1 MSVPFPSALIRYER
15 LRRNWSQEGL
25 CDGICAVSY
34 LSKIEQGKA
43 EPGEEILQALMQRLE
58 LEWHAGE
65 EAQEARGLL
74 DELLEAHLSLDMA
87 QQEQLL
93 QKLQTKRSVYLNGPH
108 MLDVLL
114 LERLNWGNEPA
125 DVQELSAFVECFT
138 SQQRAVWLMAQ
149 KRYEEAI
156 QLMPSSYA
164 CLGCGYIAYYHGEY
178 TQATERLLQTC
189 SLAAEEGR
197 ARVLL
202 YARMLLGNCYSD
214 QQNYE
219 AMNRHYQAALRLA
232 ADLGDNGAKE
242 SIRYNIVAT
251 QVQMGMFETAYRNY
265 MSMDADN
272 PMLLHKL
279 AICQE
284 QIGLKQEALQT
295 LERAVVLADQSAVPQ
310 DRWAKRMCDLVRYRL
325 EHPSYL
331 QEAAYGQM
339 LLPMYKEMQNELPNG
354 YALFHQRW
362 LEEWYVANR
371 QYKQAYEL
379 KKNS

>member
-1 MSVPFPSALIRYER
+1 
-15 LRRNWSQEGL
+15 
-25 CDGICAVSY
+25 
-34 LSKIEQGKA
+34 
-43 EPGEEILQALMQRLE
+43 
-58 LEWHAGE
+58 
-65 EAQEARGLL
+65 
-74 DELLEAHLSLDMA
+74 
-87 QQEQLL
+87 
-93 QKLQTKRSVYLNGPH
+93 
-108 MLDVLL
+108 
-114 LERLNWGNEPA
+114 
-125 DVQELSAFVECFT
+125 
-138 SQQRAVWLMAQ
+138 
-149 KRYEEAI
+149 
-156 QLMPSSYA
+156 
-164 CLGCGYIAYYHGEY
+164 
-178 TQATERLLQTC
+178 
-189 SLAAEEGR
+189 
-197 ARVLL
+197 
-202 YARMLLGNCYSD
+202 
-214 QQNYE
+214 
-219 AMNRHYQAALRLA
+219 
-232 ADLGDNGAKE
+232 
-242 SIRYNIVAT
+242 
-251 QVQMGMFETAYRNY
+251 

-354 YALFHQRW
+354 YALVHQRW